1 MLGRPT
7 RIRGGRKAPKTRN
20 AEINN
25 LFELFSTVARK
36 TTHPEYEKIARN
48 IKKPITQRSVLTLKN
63 LVKYT
68 TPCHEKLAVVAT
80 KIVADDSIVE
90 IPHPIK
96 VACLSISHKAREKIE
111 KYGGQVY
118 KLDEIFKVAPTP
130 EQMVIFQAPVKI
142 RKQCQ
147 YFGSASDRKNPAR
160 PKVISKGSEKR
171 MKKHQ

>member
-7 RIRGGRKAPKTRN
+7 KVRGGRKTPKTQN

-25 LFELFSTVARK
+25 LFELFSSVARR
-36 TTHPEYEKIARN
+36 TTHPEYQKIAKY

-68 TPCHEKLAVVAT
+68 TPCQEKLAVVVT
-80 KIVADDSIVE
+80 KIVADDSVVE
-90 IPHPIK
+90 IPHPIR
-96 VACLSISHKAREKIE
+96 VACLSISQKAREKIE
-111 KYGGQVY
+111 KYGGQIF

-130 EQMVIFQAPVKI
+130 EQMVIFQAPVKN

-160 PKVISKGSEKR
+160 PKVLSKGSEKR
-171 MKKHQ
+171 KRKHE